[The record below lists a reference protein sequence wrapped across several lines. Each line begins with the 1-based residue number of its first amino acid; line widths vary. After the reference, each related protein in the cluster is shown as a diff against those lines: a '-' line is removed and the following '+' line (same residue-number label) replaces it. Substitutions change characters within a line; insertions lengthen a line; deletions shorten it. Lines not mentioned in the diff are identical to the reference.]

1 MAKISIFFELRLI
14 FPIFLCLFI
23 CFCYLCR
30 VKILIRL
37 LLLPWLLVACVVD
50 EHDEE
55 VDPDTSSIVRVGDQ
69 LPDFSIEVI
78 DGVSRTLFN
87 SKSFKGTS
95 VIVFF
100 HTGCTDCQRELPE
113 LNAYYLRHCQE
124 PGFQMVA
131 IAREES
137 EESISAYWQQHNLS
151 IPYSPQT
158 DRRIYNLFATQFIPR
173 VYLCSAQ
180 GIVLWMG
187 VENFDLPD

>member
-1 MAKISIFFELRLI
+1 
-14 FPIFLCLFI
+14 
-23 CFCYLCR
+23 
-30 VKILIRL
+30 
-37 LLLPWLLVACVVD
+37 
-50 EHDEE
+50 
-55 VDPDTSSIVRVGDQ
+55 VGDH

-87 SKSFKGTS
+87 NKSLKGTS

-137 EESISAYWQQHNLS
+137 ASEVAAFWLDYGLS
-151 IPYSPQT
+151 IPYSPQP
-158 DRRIYNLFATQFIPR
+158 DRRVYNLFADMTIPR
-173 VYLCSAQ
+173 VYVSSPQ
-180 GIVLWMG
+180 GIVEWVG
-187 VENFDLPD
+187 IERFSVDF